1 MAAPLLELTNL
12 GRDYPAG
19 DQVIAA
25 LKDVTLSIEAGEMV
39 AIVGASGSG
48 KSTLMN
54 VLGCLDRPTSGSYKV
69 AGRDTASLEPDELAE
84 LRREHFG
91 FIFQRY
97 HLMADLTALANVEVP
112 AIYAGQ
118 PAGARR
124 ARARSLLAR
133 FGLLDR
139 LDHRPSQLSGG
150 QQQRVSISRALM
162 NGGQL
167 ILADEPTGALDSKS
181 GAELMTVLEEL
192 NAEGH
197 TVIVVTHDM
206 SVAEHARR
214 IIEISDGEI
223 IADRLT
229 GKAAPPPASRPA
241 PNPGNT
247 GLLAITQ
254 RLSEAFRM
262 ALMAMNAHRMRS
274 FLTMLGIIIGIAS
287 VVSVVGLGQGS
298 RAVILK
304 QISSIGTNTVDV
316 YPGKDFGDEKASSIH
331 TLTPADADAL
341 ATQSFIDSVTPTATT
356 QVTLRYR
363 NVSATGTV
371 NGVGE
376 QYFRVRDMV
385 MASGKV
391 FDRTAV
397 HQDAQEVVIDDNTR
411 RKLFGDSGDA
421 VGQVILLGSVPCR
434 VIGVAAHKDS
444 AFGNGANLNVYVPY
458 TTVLG
463 RMLGQAYLR
472 NITVRLT
479 DNTPGDVA
487 AAAIVKLLA
496 ARHGTQDVFTFSTDT
511 IRKTIEQTT
520 AALTGLIAMIAAI
533 ALIVGG
539 IGVMNIMLVSV
550 TERTTE
556 IGVRTAVGARRS
568 DIMSQFMIE
577 ASLLCLIGGG
587 LGVGLALGLATLI
600 NRVAGENLKVVI
612 SPLSIV
618 VAFAFSTLI
627 GVVFGFMPARNAAR
641 LDPVEA
647 LARE

>member
-1 MAAPLLELTNL
+1 MAPPLLQLTHL
-12 GRDYPAG
+12 RREYPAG

-25 LKDVTLSIEAGEMV
+25 LEDVTLSIEAGEMV

-54 VLGCLDRPTSGSYKV
+54 ILGCLDRPTSGSYQV
-69 AGRDTASLEPDELAE
+69 AGRDTASLDPDELAE

-118 PAGARR
+118 PTAARR
-124 ARARSLLAR
+124 ARAESLLTR
-133 FGLLDR
+133 FGLADR
-139 LDHRPSQLSGG
+139 MEHRPSQLSGG

-181 GAELMTVLEEL
+181 GADLMTVLEEL

-197 TVIVVTHDM
+197 TVIIVTHDM
-206 SVAEHARR
+206 KVAEHARR
-214 IIEISDGEI
+214 IIEISDGRI
-223 IADRLT
+223 IADRRT
-229 GKAAPPPASRPA
+229 GRPAPPPAERAAPA
-241 PNPGNT
+241 AGRAT
-247 GLLAITQ
+247 FGAVVQ

-262 ALMAMNAHRMRS
+262 ALSAMNAHRLRS

-298 RAVILK
+298 REVILK

-316 YPGKDFGDEKASSIH
+316 YPGKDFGDEKAGSIH
-331 TLTPADADAL
+331 TLTAADADAL
-341 ATQSFIDSVTPTATT
+341 ATQSFVDSVTPTATT
-356 QVTLRYR
+356 SVTLRYR

-376 QYFRVRDMV
+376 QYFRVRDME
-385 MASGKV
+385 MARGQV

-397 HQDAQEVVIDDNTR
+397 RQQAQEVVIDDNSK
-411 RKLFGDSGDA
+411 RKLFGDENA

-463 RMLGQAYLR
+463 RMLGQSYLR
-472 NITVRLT
+472 NITVRLA

-487 AAAIVKLLA
+487 ATAIVKLLS
-496 ARHGTQDVFTFSTDT
+496 ARHGTQDIFTFSTDT
-511 IRKTIEQTT
+511 IRKSIEGVT

-556 IGVRTAVGARRS
+556 IGVRSAVGARRS

-577 ASLLCLIGGG
+577 ASLLCLIGGAF
-587 LGVGLALGLATLI
+587 GVTLALGLAALI
-600 NRVAGENLKVVI
+600 NKVAGENLKVVI

-618 VAFAFSTLI
+618 IAFAFSTLI